1 MQRYQQSVVWGALL
15 ALTLTACGADDE
27 TTPSAPDSVE
37 LSEAG
42 LTGEALYEANCSNCH
57 RNDLTGA
64 VGPALGTG
72 SEAAD
77 ESIDTLRLQIVE
89 GGNGMPGWGGRLDDG
104 EIDDLVVF
112 LSESQG
118 R

>member
-1 MQRYQQSVVWGALL
+1 MQRYRRGAVWAALL

-37 LSEAG
+37 LSEVG
-42 LTGEALYEANCSNCH
+42 LTGKTLYEANCSMCH
-57 RNDLTGA
+57 KNDLTGA
-64 VGPALGTG
+64 VGPALGPG
-72 SEAAD
+72 SEAAGKP
-77 ESIDTLRLQIVE
+77 IDTLRLQIIQ
-89 GGNGMPGWGGRLDDG
+89 GGDGMPTWGERLDDG
-104 EIDDLVVF
+104 EIDDLLAF